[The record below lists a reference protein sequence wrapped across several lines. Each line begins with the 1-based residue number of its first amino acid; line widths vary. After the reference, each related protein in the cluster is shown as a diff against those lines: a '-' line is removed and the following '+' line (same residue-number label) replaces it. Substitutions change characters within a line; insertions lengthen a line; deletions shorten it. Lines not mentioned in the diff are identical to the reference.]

1 MKDMILSIKN
11 NLDYIKSEFSNDS
24 QLLENTLKLERFYKK
39 YKYIIWTFFVVVI
52 LGGISYLI
60 YIKHTEQNA
69 QKYSV
74 VYTQLKDDA
83 NNSNLRDEL
92 KNGNKKLYDLF
103 LLQQAFKNGN
113 ISDFEELKNSNNIL
127 ISSLASYYIG
137 SFERDISVLK
147 GVDKYTLGDLSK
159 LQQAF
164 LLINENKIN
173 DAKLVLGEIPQESNL
188 GEFAKLLTH
197 YMITKQ

>member
-1 MKDMILSIKN
+1 M
-11 NLDYIKSEFSNDS
+11 
-24 QLLENTLKLERFYKK
+24 
-39 YKYIIWTFFVVVI
+39 
-52 LGGISYLI
+52 
-60 YIKHTEQNA
+60 
-69 QKYSV
+69 
-74 VYTQLKDDA
+74 
-83 NNSNLRDEL
+83 

>member
-173 DAKLVLGEIPQESNL
+173 DAKLVLGEISQESNL

>member
-147 GVDKYTLGDLSK
+147 GVDKYTLGGLSK

>member
-164 LLINENKIN
+164 LLINKNKIN

>member
-103 LLQQAFKNGN
+103 LLQQAFKNSN

-188 GEFAKLLTH
+188 GEFAKLLNH

>member
-1 MKDMILSIKN
+1 MILSIKN

-60 YIKHTEQNA
+60 YIKHIEQNA